1 MENLT
6 EYKNEAIQPIS
17 NLALTPFLADDETSI
32 VSYEKVPLSRLN
44 SLGIAF
50 EPISTAVQNVFG
62 SSSGTTQLC
71 KVTIPSG
78 THLASFKNGAGNL
91 GTALNANNQIAGQ
104 AIINPLV
111 CNPTMIFMAAALAN
125 IDKKLDSI
133 QEIQQE
139 MLEFLEQ
146 KEKSELRGDLKF
158 LTDILD
164 NYRYNWNNDM
174 YKRSCHVKT
183 LDIRQ
188 SASQKVDFYQKQITS
203 KLQKKVFLHSDQ
215 DVKKQLEK
223 ISSEFKDYQL
233 ALYLFSFSS
242 FIEVMLLGNYDR
254 QFLSGITQKIE
265 GYSFEYRDLYTR
277 AYNQIENSSDSSVQS
292 YLLRGLAAAGKATG
306 EAIAKIPLIS
316 KSQLDENLISAGEK
330 LSDYQQK
337 RTSQA
342 MKKLIDKQSSCV
354 HPFIESIDSVSKLYN
369 EPIEMFFDK
378 DNLYL
383 PA

>member
-6 EYKNEAIQPIS
+6 EYKNEAIQPIP

-188 SASQKVDFYQKQITS
+188 SASQKVDFCQKQITS